1 MTGKLKTNILIFL
14 IACALIA
21 FIVGYLLWNKPHRD
35 IKDADAIETNAIDL
49 YNIFISDSA
58 KANVSYLNKVIK
70 VSGTIAGISVNQKRQ
85 KVILLKTSV
94 SGGSVNCT
102 MEENINN
109 YYVGDNIILKGICSG
124 YIPGDVDIG
133 LPGDVFLIRCYRSV

>member
-1 MTGKLKTNILIFL
+1 MKGKLKTNILIFL
-14 IACALIA
+14 IASAFFA
-21 FIVGYLLWNKPHRD
+21 FIVGYLLYNKPHRD
-35 IKDADAIETNAIDL
+35 VKDADAIDTDAVNL

-58 KANVSYLNKVIK
+58 KANATYLNKVVK
-70 VSGTIAGISVNQKRQ
+70 VSGTISGISVNQKHQ
-85 KVILLKTSV
+85 KIILLKTSV

-109 YYVGDNIILKGICSG
+109 YKVGDNIILKGICSG

-133 LPGDVFLIRCYRSV
+133 LPGDIFLIRCYRSV